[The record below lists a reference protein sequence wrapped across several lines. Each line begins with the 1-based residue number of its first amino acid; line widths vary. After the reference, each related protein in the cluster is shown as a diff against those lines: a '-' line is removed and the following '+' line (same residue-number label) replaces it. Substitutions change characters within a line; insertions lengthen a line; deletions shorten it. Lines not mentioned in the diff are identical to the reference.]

1 MRSFYK
7 SSVLVCS
14 AVFALTQIAAKK
26 EDPKKPDT
34 AAKPTKGTKGA
45 KDGADADVMDLP
57 VPKGQPQKG
66 VKVPF
71 YDSTGKLKMRFEIG
85 IGTWLD
91 EANIKM
97 EKLRV
102 EIFKEDGTTD
112 FDIDL
117 PDATL
122 NKATKELTSQTNV
135 KVKTA
140 QYEITGHNMTFNIET
155 KTGELGGGVKMTIY
169 DKSSLSGD
177 ETAEKKTTVEFQPAN
192 EPAKPPTKIE
202 IK

>member
-1 MRSFYK
+1 MRSSFK
-7 SSVLVCS
+7 SSLLALC
-14 AVFALTQIAAKK
+14 AVFAFSQLAAKK
-26 EDPKKPDT
+26 EDPKKPEA
-34 AAKPTKGTKGA
+34 AAKPTKGKKAA
-45 KDGADADVMDLP
+45 KDGADADAMDLP

-85 IGTWLD
+85 VGTWLD

-102 EIFKEDGTTD
+102 ETFKEDGTTE
-112 FDIDL
+112 FDMDL

-122 NKATKELTSQTNV
+122 NKTTKEITSQTNV
-135 KVKTA
+135 TVKTA

-155 KTGELGGGVKMTIY
+155 KSGALGGGVKMIIY
-169 DKSSLSGD
+169 DKESLSGD
-177 ETAEKKTTVEFQPAN
+177 ESKEKTTVEFQPTS
-192 EPAKPPTKIE
+192 EPTKPPTKIE